1 MASIPARFQDSLS
14 RELAQ
19 KSRKNILWISGVF
32 RAPERIIPA
41 IHFGESSIIT
51 RFNRFI
57 PIHMLQFKS
66 NLILQKKIHQIIL
79 WVTFNLG
86 LALLAV
92 GCQSKAPVESS
103 GTTAAEPFSLDK
115 VRFQRMDGTEFGL
128 LPEQKTYTVLHFW
141 ATWCK
146 PCLAE
151 FPELKAALPRL
162 QSDRTAFLFATEEE
176 LDQIRA
182 FEGKR
187 NFGLDFLQLKEATLA
202 DFEVHALP
210 TTLVLD
216 STGKVVY
223 RHMGQLNWQDVTSI
237 ENLIAQKP

>member
-1 MASIPARFQDSLS
+1 MI
-14 RELAQ
+14 
-19 KSRKNILWISGVF
+19 F
-32 RAPERIIPA
+32 RA
-41 IHFGESSIIT
+41 
-51 RFNRFI
+51 
-57 PIHMLQFKS
+57 LL
-66 NLILQKKIHQIIL
+66 LILSFL
-79 WVTFNLG
+79 VFS
-86 LALLAV
+86 
-92 GCQSKAPVESS
+92 CQSKAPSENV
-103 GTTAAEPFSLDK
+103 TTAVAGPFSLEE

-128 LPEQKTYTVLHFW
+128 STEQKTYTVLHFW

-162 QSDRTAFLFATEEE
+162 QSDRIAFLLATEEE

-182 FEGKR
+182 FEEKR
-187 NFGLDFLQLKEATLA
+187 NFGLEFVHLKEATLA

-216 STGKVVY
+216 STGNVVY

-237 ENLIAQKP
+237 EDLISQQP

>member
-1 MASIPARFQDSLS
+1 MIYRTLLLFLS
-14 RELAQ
+14 FL
-19 KSRKNILWISGVF
+19 VF
-32 RAPERIIPA
+32 
-41 IHFGESSIIT
+41 S
-51 RFNRFI
+51 
-57 PIHMLQFKS
+57 
-66 NLILQKKIHQIIL
+66 
-79 WVTFNLG
+79 
-86 LALLAV
+86 
-92 GCQSKAPVESS
+92 CQSKTPVENI
-103 GTTAAEPFSLDK
+103 TTAEADPFSLEE

-128 LPEQKTYTVLHFW
+128 SAEQKTYTVLHFW

-162 QSDRTAFLFATEEE
+162 KSDSVAFFLATEED

-182 FEGKR
+182 FEEKR
-187 NFGLDFLQLKEATLA
+187 NFGLEFLHLKEATLA

-223 RHMGQLNWQDVTSI
+223 RHMGQLNWQEVTSI
-237 ENLIAQKP
+237 KDLISQKP

>member
-1 MASIPARFQDSLS
+1 MFRNLANLLS
-14 RELAQ
+14 Q
-19 KSRKNILWISGVF
+19 KNLLQILPWGV
-32 RAPERIIPA
+32 
-41 IHFGESSIIT
+41 
-51 RFNRFI
+51 
-57 PIHMLQFKS
+57 L
-66 NLILQKKIHQIIL
+66 
-79 WVTFNLG
+79 NLG
-86 LALLAV
+86 IGLLLV
-92 GCQSKAPVESS
+92 CCQSKAPAEND
-103 GTTAAEPFSLDK
+103 TTAEADPFSLEE

-128 LPEQKTYTVLHFW
+128 APEQKSYTVLHFW

-162 QSDRTAFLFATEEE
+162 QSDSVAFFLATEEE

-182 FEGKR
+182 FEEKR
-187 NFGLDFLQLKEATLA
+187 NFGLEFLHLKEATLA

-223 RHMGQLNWQDVTSI
+223 RHSGQLNWQDVTSI
-237 ENLIAQKP
+237 EDLISQQQ

>member
-1 MASIPARFQDSLS
+1 MLS
-14 RELAQ
+14 R
-19 KSRKNILWISGVF
+19 
-32 RAPERIIPA
+32 
-41 IHFGESSIIT
+41 T
-51 RFNRFI
+51 
-57 PIHMLQFKS
+57 
-66 NLILQKKIHQIIL
+66 LILS
-79 WVTFNLG
+79 
-86 LALLAV
+86 LLFLV
-92 GCQSKAPVESS
+92 VSCQSKAPAENV
-103 GTTAAEPFSLDK
+103 TTAAANPFSLAE

-128 LPEQKTYTVLHFW
+128 SPEQKSYTVLHFW

-162 QSDRTAFLFATEEE
+162 QSDSVAFFLATEED

-182 FEGKR
+182 FEEKR
-187 NFGLDFLQLKEATLA
+187 TFGLDFLQLKEATLA

-223 RHMGQLNWQDVTSI
+223 RHSGQLNWQDISSI
-237 ENLIAQKP
+237 EDLISQKP